1 MKKLTYLTALL
12 LIFLIGCN
20 KNEHPTQ
27 IILNTVGFADST
39 IIYLDNSITQV
50 ADTGYIID
58 NSLIF
63 SVENNEPTRYTIRPI
78 YKRGMP
84 YDVKTFWKEDK
95 QIIINALTGKLET
108 ALVEG
113 SEIQKQLDI
122 IDAAKAPLKILNDSL
137 LMDYRKLP
145 REDTEKR
152 LELRTQGRE
161 ITKAILDVE
170 VDYVKNNPDELFSV
184 ITLKNLMSYSI
195 PKDKTKEL
203 YENLSAQMKSTKY
216 GLNIKKYL
224 DLSTDFKIGDQAKDF
239 QLPDLEGHLF
249 GLSSFKGKYILL
261 DFWSANCGPCLMEI
275 PVLLRNYETYKE
287 KGFEILSVSLDKKRE
302 DWENTVNKENMI
314 WTTVGDLEGLDG
326 DIPMTYSVYF
336 MPTYYLIDPN
346 GIIIDKILGRG
357 QLDEKLEKLFTN

>member
-1 MKKLTYLTALL
+1 M
-12 LIFLIGCN
+12 GCN
-20 KNEHPTQ
+20 QNNNQSQ
-27 IILNTVGFADST
+27 IILKTSGFADST
-39 IIYLDNSITQV
+39 KIYLDNSLTQIT
-50 ADTGYIID
+50 DSGYII
-58 NSLIF
+58 NNNLVF
-63 SVENNEPTRYTIRPI
+63 SVELNEPTRFTIRPI

-122 IDAAKAPLKILNDSL
+122 IDAAKAPLKLLNDSL
-137 LMDYRKLP
+137 LMEYRKLP

-152 LELRTQGRE
+152 LVLRTQRRE
-161 ITKAILDVE
+161 MTKAILDVE
-170 VDYVKNNPDELFSV
+170 VDYVNNNHDEVFSV

-326 DIPMTYSVYF
+326 DIPMTYSVYY